1 MAFFHTVPATESGQ
15 RLDRYLLKQF
25 PHLNFA
31 QVQELLRTG
40 QIRVGGK
47 RAKASDKLEGSAE
60 LRLPPQINDIES
72 SNEYTLSK
80 QQQKT
85 LERAILYRDADM
97 MVLNKPSGLAVQ
109 GGSGIY
115 ENLDDMLKSW
125 AKDQTVPIQPKLV
138 HRLDKETSGVL
149 LIALH
154 REAAAALAL
163 AFKQRTMEKLYWAL
177 VVGVPQLQQ
186 GRVDAAILKNNSV
199 FGDKMQIDEDG
210 KKARTD
216 YRIIT
221 KVFKQAAWL
230 ELRPQEGRTH
240 QLRVHCAALGTPI
253 QGDDKYSERKDFI
266 QGEGISEQL
275 HLHCRQMSIV
285 HPKTNK
291 NMTFVAPL
299 PPHMVATW
307 EFLGLELSEGS

>member
-1 MAFFHTVPATESGQ
+1 
-15 RLDRYLLKQF
+15 
-25 PHLNFA
+25 
-31 QVQELLRTG
+31 
-40 QIRVGGK
+40 
-47 RAKASDKLEGSAE
+47 
-60 LRLPPQINDIES
+60 
-72 SNEYTLSK
+72 
-80 QQQKT
+80 
-85 LERAILYRDADM
+85 
-97 MVLNKPSGLAVQ
+97 
-109 GGSGIY
+109 
-115 ENLDDMLKSW
+115 
-125 AKDQTVPIQPKLV
+125 
-138 HRLDKETSGVL
+138 
-149 LIALH
+149 
-154 REAAAALAL
+154 
-163 AFKQRTMEKLYWAL
+163 MEKLYWAL